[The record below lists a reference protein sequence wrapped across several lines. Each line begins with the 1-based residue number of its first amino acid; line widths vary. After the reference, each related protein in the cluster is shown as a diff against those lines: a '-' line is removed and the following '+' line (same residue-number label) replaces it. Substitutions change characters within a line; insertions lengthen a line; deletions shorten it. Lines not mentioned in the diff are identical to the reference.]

1 MSRSTYISFC
11 WFAKNFYFGK
21 QILFINIS
29 NESIYIAVADMGQL
43 DLVIT
48 SSCLLKPST
57 TAKIFISISNECVGE
72 TEEKPK
78 PTRLGAQLCNLAKHY
93 HHFYPFFSLCFDF
106 LSYMISPHHKSGQ
119 TITIIQA
126 FFNCSSPFSVPK
138 WKNLLSQW
146 EAFLHWKFLEKV
158 VLVGCNLF
166 FILVLKIGRNS

>member
-48 SSCLLKPST
+48 SNCLLKPST

-78 PTRLGAQLCNLAKHY
+78 PTRLGAQLCNLAKHH
-93 HHFYPFFSLCFDF
+93 HHFYSFFSLCFYF

-119 TITIIQA
+119 TIMIIQG
-126 FFNCSSPFSVPK
+126 
-138 WKNLLSQW
+138 
-146 EAFLHWKFLEKV
+146 AFLTVPPRFQSPNEKTCSANEKLFYIENFLK
-158 VLVGCNLF
+158 
-166 FILVLKIGRNS
+166 K

>member
-48 SSCLLKPST
+48 SNCLLKPST

-106 LSYMISPHHKSGQ
+106 LSYMISS
-119 TITIIQA
+119 TINQA
-126 FFNCSSPFSVPK
+126 RPLRSYRVLFLTVPPGFQYPNEKNCSANEKLFYIE
-138 WKNLLSQW
+138 N
-146 EAFLHWKFLEKV
+146 FLKK
-158 VLVGCNLF
+158 
-166 FILVLKIGRNS
+166 

>member
-1 MSRSTYISFC
+1 MSRSTYNSFC

-48 SSCLLKPST
+48 SNCLLKPST

-106 LSYMISPHHKSGQ
+106 LSYMISPA
-119 TITIIQA
+119 INQA
-126 FFNCSSPFSVPK
+126 RPLRSYRVLFFNCSPYSVPK
-138 WKNLLSQW
+138 WKTCSAN
-146 EAFLHWKFLEKV
+146 EKPFYIENFLKH
-158 VLVGCNLF
+158 
-166 FILVLKIGRNS
+166 